1 LRGIWGVFAAHRRL
15 WQPPKHQR
23 FVSLFCPNFK
33 IFNHNLRFVVVRIK
47 KAGYKN
53 GRSCDSAI
61 LPDFNQEFFL
71 LDQFARLSWLGN
83 GVCVAFCPTVS
94 MAW

>member
-1 LRGIWGVFAAHRRL
+1 L
-15 WQPPKHQR
+15 W
-23 FVSLFCPNFK
+23 
-33 IFNHNLRFVVVRIK
+33 FVVVRIE

-53 GRSCDSAI
+53 GGSCDSAI

-71 LDQFARLSWLGN
+71 RDQFARLPWLGN
-83 GVCVAFCPTVS
+83 GVYVAFCPTVS